1 MYLYYVCWIFDV
13 CQGHSVEQW
22 PTLRI
27 QIFETK
33 KTMDGAKTR
42 QWEGDACITHSLR
55 FQTVEHASSVG
66 QGVGFQ
72 GLRARSPVRTMLGQ
86 SFYKFAFFQLFSYF
100 LFYLIFSMHFNFF

>member
-42 QWEGDACITHSLR
+42 QWEGDACYNPLIPFSNSWYTWLTWSRRWISRFEGQVPCSNHAGTNLFTSLH
-55 FQTVEHASSVG
+55 FSNYFHI
-66 QGVGFQ
+66 
-72 GLRARSPVRTMLGQ
+72 
-86 SFYKFAFFQLFSYF
+86 FYF
-100 LFYLIFSMHFNFF
+100 I

>member
-1 MYLYYVCWIFDV
+1 MYLYYVCWIFDF

-42 QWEGDACITHSLR
+42 QWEGDACYNPLIPFSNTLAHLAQLVKA
-55 FQTVEHASSVG
+55 FTVPRCSHM
-66 QGVGFQ
+66 
-72 GLRARSPVRTMLGQ
+72 SPVRTMPGPLGFF
-86 SFYKFAFFQLFSYF
+86 SFTKLIFSYF
-100 LFYLIFSMHFNFF
+100 LILF